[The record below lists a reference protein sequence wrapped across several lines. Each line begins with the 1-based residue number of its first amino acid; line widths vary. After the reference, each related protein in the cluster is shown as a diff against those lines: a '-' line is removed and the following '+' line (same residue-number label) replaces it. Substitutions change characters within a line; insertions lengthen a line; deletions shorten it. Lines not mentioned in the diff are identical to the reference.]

1 MNSMNQMI
9 NTIIEKN
16 ITDYITKISKK
27 YNLDTE
33 ELTNIWDEMQN
44 KESKKV
50 RSKSKDDSSA
60 DESDS
65 SENKKSKTKKV
76 VSKNEKPEKMVCSYI
91 FTKGNRLNE
100 TCGCKTKDDSLFCT
114 KHKKYEDLETKKT
127 KPIIPTNTKN
137 LILRK
142 NKKLGKMVH
151 KDTNMVFNDEK
162 IVIGKCID
170 DTLHKLLEED
180 IEICKKFSFKFEE
193 NYEEVEISDISEV
206 SDDDDENE
214 ESKNVKKSVLKSVNL
229 TRDKLE
235 DVVDILNELQIGD
248 EDEEEDEDE
257 ELEEE

>member
-1 MNSMNQMI
+1 MNQMI

-27 YNLDTE
+27 YKLDTE

-44 KESKKV
+44 KETKKV
-50 RSKSKDDSSA
+50 MSKSKDDSSA

-76 VSKNEKPEKMVCSYI
+76 ASKKEKPEKFVCSYV

-151 KDTNMVFNDEK
+151 KETNMVFNNEK

-180 IEICKKFSFKFEE
+180 IEICKKFSFKYEE
-193 NYEEVEISDISEV
+193 NYTNYEEVEISDVSE
-206 SDDDDENE
+206 DENE
-214 ESKNVKKSVLKSVNL
+214 ESKNVKKSVLKSVNS

-248 EDEEEDEDE
+248 DDEE

>member
-76 VSKNEKPEKMVCSYI
+76 V
-91 FTKGNRLNE
+91 
-100 TCGCKTKDDSLFCT
+100 
-114 KHKKYEDLETKKT
+114 
-127 KPIIPTNTKN
+127 
-137 LILRK
+137 
-142 NKKLGKMVH
+142 
-151 KDTNMVFNDEK
+151 
-162 IVIGKCID
+162 
-170 DTLHKLLEED
+170 
-180 IEICKKFSFKFEE
+180 
-193 NYEEVEISDISEV
+193 
-206 SDDDDENE
+206 
-214 ESKNVKKSVLKSVNL
+214 
-229 TRDKLE
+229 
-235 DVVDILNELQIGD
+235 
-248 EDEEEDEDE
+248 
-257 ELEEE
+257 

>member
-1 MNSMNQMI
+1 MNQMI

-16 ITDYITKISKK
+16 ITDYITKISRK

-50 RSKSKDDSSA
+50 RSKSKDDSKDDSSA

-76 VSKNEKPEKMVCSYI
+76 VSNKEKPEKIVCSYI

-142 NKKLGKMVH
+142 NKKIGKMMH
-151 KDTNMVFNDEK
+151 KETNMVFNDEK

-170 DTLHKLLEED
+170 DTIHKLIEED
-180 IEICKKFSFKFEE
+180 IEICKKFSFKYEE
-193 NYEEVEISDISEV
+193 NYQNYEEVEISDVSSE
-206 SDDDDENE
+206 DENE
-214 ESKNVKKSVLKSVNL
+214 ESKNVKKSVLKSVNS
-229 TRDKLE
+229 TRDQLE

-248 EDEEEDEDE
+248 EEDDDE